1 MDTWIL
7 DLLFFNT
14 WHVSWW
20 GPRVRSISR
29 HLQGVLLSLTYL
41 SFFSCPGLFDVSFSM
56 ASSPL
61 NFDDLIML
69 IFVGCC
75 CVSFLSHYEHG
86 PGFIMC
92 FSLFFSN
99 IVIHFRLALDC
110 LLGNSYFVVI
120 MRVIILILPQIY
132 FLGTNYF
139 TIWFTLLEHGL
150 SFFLISLYMSL
161 LFWLL
166 FNNSYPLYV
175 NLPLLSLPLYAVFLL
190 DVMHTNYFNDSN
202 LGITLD
208 NEFFNLFIRL
218 LVLWSNVLTKWV
230 FSYLLTF
237 ISSVWLL
244 LHWDCLHG
252 LFLIL
257 LAVFSLSCTVLSIF
271 VLLLGFD
278 NGPLLCSSYLKT
290 WCSLLFEI
298 IQSQPSY
305 LIMLHPFV
313 SFLLFFVYAFKPFK
327 AFLFCLCRRLFI
339 STYHYGTSKIL

>member
-1 MDTWIL
+1 MRLLILLYCSLIKFSKIVYNFDQIKLLISSGILSLVSLLNSSIYFNGRLYFNEGIWDSSFKIYL
-7 DLLFFNT
+7 DLSPVLF
-14 WHVSWW
+14 
-20 GPRVRSISR
+20 IK
-29 HLQGVLLSLTYL
+29 VLFGGSQFMYLGFHCL
-41 SFFSCPGLFDVSFSM
+41 SFVSSFG
-56 ASSPL
+56 
-61 NFDDLIML
+61 NF
-69 IFVGCC
+69 
-75 CVSFLSHYEHG
+75 
-86 PGFIMC
+86 
-92 FSLFFSN
+92 
-99 IVIHFRLALDC
+99 
-110 LLGNSYFVVI
+110 
-120 MRVIILILPQIY
+120 
-132 FLGTNYF
+132 
-139 TIWFTLLEHGL
+139 
-150 SFFLISLYMSL
+150 L
-161 LFWLL
+161 LFVL
-166 FNNSYPLYV
+166 FSPSSSRIWGLKF
-175 NLPLLSLPLYAVFLL
+175 PFSLPLKSNFFHFPPFSSTKFFLFGS
-190 DVMHTNYFNDSN
+190 VN
-202 LGITLD
+202 LYEIMGITLD

-218 LVLWSNVLTKWV
+218 LVLWSNVLIKWV